1 MSLANKKLLNKS
13 RFAKKH
19 MARGT
24 GQNYICQNI
33 HNSSVKYNTTFQ
45 IYKDLL

>member
-1 MSLANKKLLNKS
+1 MLTRRGYVLTLT
-13 RFAKKH
+13 

-33 HNSSVKYNTTFQ
+33 YNSSVKYNTTFQ
-45 IYKDLL
+45 IYKKLL